1 MKMLKNIG
9 RTLAAVVRSIF
20 KWIDRHIITPLTKF
34 VLFISEKTG
43 AKTGKFERWLTRKNT
58 LIILSL
64 ILAIGFFF
72 VVDSKSIILV
82 DSSAEVLYDQKV
94 EATYNREAYVVE
106 GLPETVDVTMIGG
119 TAELYLAKQLASGTV
134 KVDLTNYKEGT
145 HKVNLKYD
153 STINSVNYKLDPST
167 VTVII
172 YPKVSKTVNVD
183 VDVLNK
189 SALDSKLAVQSVTID
204 QEEVIIKGAEH
215 TLEKV
220 STVKALVDIK
230 NIIDPKAGVVT
241 LNDVKLVAYDNE
253 GNVVD
258 VEIVPNKVTATVS
271 IVSPSKEVP
280 IKVIPKGTVA
290 FGKAISSMTSSI
302 SKVTVYGEESVLE
315 ELQYI
320 PIEIDVNGLSE
331 NKTFDVKITKPQ
343 GVRDI
348 SETDAQVSI
357 SLGTE
362 VSKEIEDVYIETINL
377 NPNYKAVALGE
388 NSSKISVIVKGTRE
402 VIDSIDASNIKA
414 IVDLSEYGEGDHEV
428 EIEVT
433 GDELKATYTPK
444 TTKIKIRITTK

>member
-1 MKMLKNIG
+1 MKTLKNIG
-9 RTLAAVVRSIF
+9 RTIAALFRSLF
-20 KWIDRHIITPLTKF
+20 KLIDRYIITPITKF
-34 VLFISEKTG
+34 ILFLGEKTG
-43 AKTGKFERWLTRKNT
+43 KKTGSFERWLTRKNT

-64 ILAIGFFF
+64 VIALGCYFI
-72 VVDSKSIILV
+72 VDSKAILLV

-119 TAELYLAKQLASGTV
+119 TQELYLAKQLASGTV
-134 KVDLTNYKEGT
+134 KVDLSNYKEGT
-145 HKVNLKYD
+145 HKVSLKYD

-172 YPKVSKTVNVD
+172 YPKSSKTVTAEVD
-183 VDVLNK
+183 ILNK
-189 SALDSKLAVQSVTID
+189 SALDSKLSIDNVTID
-204 QEEVIIKGAEH
+204 QDQIIIKGAEY

-230 NIIDPKAGVVT
+230 NIINPKAGVTT
-241 LNDVKLVAYDNE
+241 LSDVKLVAYDDT

-258 VEIVPNKVTATVS
+258 VEMVPNKVTATVS

-280 IKVIPKGTVA
+280 VKIIPKGEVS
-290 FGKAISSMTSSI
+290 FGKAISSMTSSV
-302 SKVTVYGEESVLE
+302 SKVIVYGDEDVLD

-331 NKTFDVKITKPQ
+331 NKTFDVKLSKPQ
-343 GVRDI
+343 GVRSI
-348 SETDAQVSI
+348 SESSASVTI

-362 VSKEIEDVYIETINL
+362 VVKEIDDVYIETINL
-377 NPNYKAVALGE
+377 NSNYKASALGE
-388 NSSKISVIVKGTRE
+388 NSSKITVIVKGTRE
-402 VIDSIDASNIKA
+402 VIDAIDAANIKA
-414 IVDLSEYGEGDHEV
+414 VVDLSEYGEGDHEV
-428 EIEVT
+428 DIIVS

-444 TTKIKIRITTK
+444 TTKIKIRITSK

>member
-9 RTLAAVVRSIF
+9 RTLAAVFRLIF
-20 KWIDRHIITPLTKF
+20 KWIDRHIVTSITKF
-34 VLFISEKTG
+34 VLFLSEKTG
-43 AKTGKFERWLTRKNT
+43 AKTGNFERWLTRKNT

-64 ILAIGFFF
+64 VLAIGFFF

-153 STINSVNYKLDPST
+153 STINSVNYKLDPSS

-189 SALDSKLAVQSVTID
+189 SSLDSKLAVQNVTID

-230 NIIDPKAGVVT
+230 NIIDPKVGVIT
-241 LNDVKLVAYDNE
+241 LDDVKLVAYDNS

-271 IVSPSKEVP
+271 IISPSKEVP
-280 IKVIPKGTVA
+280 IKVIPKGTVS
-290 FGKAISSMTSSI
+290 FGKAISSMTSSV

-320 PIEIDVNGLSE
+320 PIEIDVTGLSE
-331 NKTFDVKITKPQ
+331 NKMFDVKISKPQ

-348 SETDAQVSI
+348 SETDAQISV

-362 VSKEIEDVYIETINL
+362 VSKEIKDVYIETINL

-388 NSSKISVIVKGTRE
+388 NSSKISVIVKGTQE

-414 IVDLSEYGEGDHEV
+414 IVDLSEYGEGDREV
-428 EIEVT
+428 EIKVT
-433 GDELKATYTPK
+433 GDELKATYVPK
-444 TTKIKIRITTK
+444 TTKIQIRITLK

>member
-315 ELQYI
+315 NLQYI

-331 NKTFDVKITKPQ
+331 NKTYDVKINKPQ

-377 NPNYKAVALGE
+377 NPIYKPEAVGE
-388 NSSKISVIVKGTRE
+388 NSSKISVIVKGTQE
-402 VIDSIDASNIKA
+402 VIDSIDVSKIKA
-414 IVDLSEYGEGDHEV
+414 IVDLAEYGEGTHEV
-428 EIEVT
+428 EVEVI
-433 GDELKATYTPK
+433 GDDLRATYTPK
-444 TTKIKIRITTK
+444 TTKIKVRITVK

>member
-1 MKMLKNIG
+1 MKTLKNIG
-9 RTLAAVVRSIF
+9 RTIAALFRSLF
-20 KWIDRHIITPLTKF
+20 KLIDRYIITPITKF
-34 VLFISEKTG
+34 ILFLGEKTG
-43 AKTGKFERWLTRKNT
+43 KKTGSFERWLTRKNT

-64 ILAIGFFF
+64 VIALGCYFIVDRKAIL
-72 VVDSKSIILV
+72 LV

-119 TAELYLAKQLASGTV
+119 TQELYLAKQLASGTV
-134 KVDLTNYKEGT
+134 KVDLSNYKEGT
-145 HKVNLKYD
+145 HKVSLKYD

-172 YPKVSKTVNVD
+172 YPKSSKTVTAEVD
-183 VDVLNK
+183 ILNK
-189 SALDSKLAVQSVTID
+189 SALDSKLSIDNVTID
-204 QEEVIIKGAEH
+204 QDQIIIKGAEH

-230 NIIDPKAGVVT
+230 NIINPKAGVTT
-241 LNDVKLVAYDNE
+241 LSDVKLVAYDDT

-258 VEIVPNKVTATVS
+258 VEMVPNKVTATVS

-280 IKVIPKGTVA
+280 VKIIPKGEVS
-290 FGKAISSMTSSI
+290 FGKAISSMTSSV
-302 SKVTVYGEESVLE
+302 SKVIVYGDEDVLD

-331 NKTFDVKITKPQ
+331 NKTFDVKLSKPQ
-343 GVRDI
+343 GVRSI
-348 SETDAQVSI
+348 SESSASVTI

-362 VSKEIEDVYIETINL
+362 VVKEIDDVYIETINL
-377 NPNYKAVALGE
+377 NSNYKASALGE
-388 NSSKISVIVKGTRE
+388 NSSKITVIVKGTRE
-402 VIDSIDASNIKA
+402 VIDAIDAANIKA
-414 IVDLSEYGEGDHEV
+414 VVDLSEYGEGDHEV
-428 EIEVT
+428 DIIVS

-444 TTKIKIRITTK
+444 TTKIKIRITSK

>member
-388 NSSKISVIVKGTRE
+388 NSSKISVIVKGTQE

>member
-9 RTLAAVVRSIF
+9 RTLAAVFRLIF
-20 KWIDRHIITPLTKF
+20 KWIDRDIVTPITKF
-34 VLFISEKTG
+34 VLFLSEKTG
-43 AKTGKFERWLTRKNT
+43 AKTGNFERWLTRKNT
-58 LIILSL
+58 LIVLSL
-64 ILAIGFFF
+64 VLAIGFFF

-153 STINSVNYKLDPST
+153 STINSVNYKLDPSS

-189 SALDSKLAVQSVTID
+189 SSLDSKLAVQNVTID

-230 NIIDPKAGVVT
+230 NIIDPKVGVVT
-241 LNDVKLVAYDNE
+241 LDDVKLVAYDND

-290 FGKAISSMTSSI
+290 FGKAISSMTSSV
-302 SKVTVYGEESVLE
+302 SKVTVYGEESILE
-315 ELQYI
+315 DLQYI

-331 NKTFDVKITKPQ
+331 NKTFDVKISKPQ

-348 SETDAQVSI
+348 SETDAQISV

-362 VSKEIEDVYIETINL
+362 VSKEIKDVYIETINL

-388 NSSKISVIVKGTRE
+388 NSSKISVIVKGTQE

-414 IVDLSEYGEGDHEV
+414 IVDLSKYGEGDHEV

-433 GDELKATYTPK
+433 GDELRATYEPK
-444 TTKIKIRITTK
+444 TTKIKIRITIK

>member
-1 MKMLKNIG
+1 MKILKNIG
-9 RTLAAVVRSIF
+9 RTLAAVIRSIF

-43 AKTGKFERWLTRKNT
+43 AKTGKFERWLTKKNT
-58 LIILSL
+58 LVILSL
-64 ILAIGFFF
+64 VLALGFFF

-153 STINSVNYKLDPST
+153 STINSVNYKLDPSS

-183 VDVLNK
+183 VDILNK
-189 SALDSKLAVQSVTID
+189 SVLDSKLAIQNVTID

-230 NIIDPKAGVVT
+230 NIIDPKAGVTT

-258 VEIVPNKVTATVS
+258 VEIVPSKVTATVS

-290 FGKAISSMTSSI
+290 FGKAISSMTSNV

-315 ELQYI
+315 DLQYI

-331 NKTFDVKITKPQ
+331 NKTYDVKINKPQ

-388 NSSKISVIVKGTRE
+388 NSSKISVVVKGTKE
-402 VIDSIDASNIKA
+402 VIDSIDASNIRA

-444 TTKIKIRITTK
+444 TTKIKIRITVK

>member
-9 RTLAAVVRSIF
+9 RTLAAVFRLIF
-20 KWIDRHIITPLTKF
+20 KWIDRHIVTPITKF
-34 VLFISEKTG
+34 VLFLSEKTG
-43 AKTGKFERWLTRKNT
+43 AKTGNFERWLTRKNT
-58 LIILSL
+58 LIVLSL
-64 ILAIGFFF
+64 VLAIGFFF

-153 STINSVNYKLDPST
+153 STINSVNYKLDPSS

-189 SALDSKLAVQSVTID
+189 SSLDSKLAVQNVTID

-230 NIIDPKAGVVT
+230 NGQDIIKYGYPIGHATSDIKAGMRYT
-241 LNDVKLVAYDNE
+241 DLV
-253 GNVVD
+253 
-258 VEIVPNKVTATVS
+258 NKYPQ
-271 IVSPSKEVP
+271 VSPR
-280 IKVIPKGTVA
+280 T
-290 FGKAISSMTSSI
+290 ISTYRTQV
-302 SKVTVYGEESVLE
+302 KRGEL
-315 ELQYI
+315 
-320 PIEIDVNGLSE
+320 
-331 NKTFDVKITKPQ
+331 
-343 GVRDI
+343 
-348 SETDAQVSI
+348 
-357 SLGTE
+357 
-362 VSKEIEDVYIETINL
+362 
-377 NPNYKAVALGE
+377 
-388 NSSKISVIVKGTRE
+388 
-402 VIDSIDASNIKA
+402 
-414 IVDLSEYGEGDHEV
+414 
-428 EIEVT
+428 
-433 GDELKATYTPK
+433 
-444 TTKIKIRITTK
+444 

>member
-230 NIIDPKAGVVT
+230 NIIDPKAGVTT

-290 FGKAISSMTSSI
+290 FGKAISSMSSSI

-343 GVRDI
+343 GVRNI

-362 VSKEIEDVYIETINL
+362 VSKEIQDVYIETINL

-388 NSSKISVIVKGTRE
+388 NSSKISVIVKGTQE

>member
-9 RTLAAVVRSIF
+9 RTLAAVFRSIF

-230 NIIDPKAGVVT
+230 NIIDPKAGVTT

>member
-9 RTLAAVVRSIF
+9 RTLAAVFRLIF
-20 KWIDRHIITPLTKF
+20 KWIDRHIVTPITKF
-34 VLFISEKTG
+34 VLFLSEKTG
-43 AKTGKFERWLTRKNT
+43 AKTGNFERWLTRKNT
-58 LIILSL
+58 LIVLSL
-64 ILAIGFFF
+64 VLAIGFFF

-153 STINSVNYKLDPST
+153 STINSVNYKLDPSS

-189 SALDSKLAVQSVTID
+189 SSLDSKLAVQNVTID

-230 NIIDPKAGVVT
+230 NIIDPKVGVVT
-241 LNDVKLVAYDNE
+241 LDDVKLVAYDND

-290 FGKAISSMTSSI
+290 FGKAISSMTSSV
-302 SKVTVYGEESVLE
+302 SKVTVYGEESILE
-315 ELQYI
+315 DLQYI

-331 NKTFDVKITKPQ
+331 NKTFDVKISKPQ

-348 SETDAQVSI
+348 SETDAQISV

-362 VSKEIEDVYIETINL
+362 VSKEIKDVYIETINL

-388 NSSKISVIVKGTRE
+388 NSSKISVIVKGTQE

-414 IVDLSEYGEGDHEV
+414 IVDLSKYGEGDHEV

-433 GDELKATYTPK
+433 GDELRATYEPK
-444 TTKIKIRITTK
+444 TTKIKIRITIK

>member
-1 MKMLKNIG
+1 MKTLKNIG
-9 RTLAAVVRSIF
+9 RTIAALFRSLF
-20 KWIDRHIITPLTKF
+20 KLIDRYIITPITKF
-34 VLFISEKTG
+34 ILFLGEKTG
-43 AKTGKFERWLTRKNT
+43 KKTGSFERWLTRKNT

-64 ILAIGFFF
+64 VIALGCYFI
-72 VVDSKSIILV
+72 VDSKAILLV

-119 TAELYLAKQLASGTV
+119 TQELYLAKQLASGTV
-134 KVDLTNYKEGT
+134 KVDLSNYKEGT
-145 HKVNLKYD
+145 HKVSLKYD

-172 YPKVSKTVNVD
+172 YPKSSKTVTAEVD
-183 VDVLNK
+183 ILNK
-189 SALDSKLAVQSVTID
+189 SALDSKLSIDNVTID
-204 QEEVIIKGAEH
+204 QDQIIIKGAEH

-230 NIIDPKAGVVT
+230 NIINPKAGVTT
-241 LNDVKLVAYDNE
+241 LSDVKLVAYDDT

-258 VEIVPNKVTATVS
+258 VEMVPNKVTATVS

-280 IKVIPKGTVA
+280 VKIIPKGEVS
-290 FGKAISSMTSSI
+290 FGKAISSMTSSV
-302 SKVTVYGEESVLE
+302 SKVIVYGDEDVLD

-331 NKTFDVKITKPQ
+331 NKTFDVKLSKPQ
-343 GVRDI
+343 GVRSI
-348 SETDAQVSI
+348 SESSASVTI

-362 VSKEIEDVYIETINL
+362 VVKEIDDVYIETINL
-377 NPNYKAVALGE
+377 NSNYKASALGE
-388 NSSKISVIVKGTRE
+388 NSSKITVIVKGTRE
-402 VIDSIDASNIKA
+402 VIDTIDAANIKA
-414 IVDLSEYGEGDHEV
+414 VVDLSEYGEGDHEV
-428 EIEVT
+428 DIIVS

-444 TTKIKIRITTK
+444 TTKIKIRITSK

>member
-153 STINSVNYKLDPST
+153 STINSVNYKLDPSS

-189 SALDSKLAVQSVTID
+189 SSLDSKLAVQNVTID

-230 NIIDPKAGVVT
+230 NIIDPKVGVIT
-241 LNDVKLVAYDNE
+241 LDDVKLVAYDNS

-271 IVSPSKEVP
+271 IISPSKEVP
-280 IKVIPKGTVA
+280 IKVIPKGTVS
-290 FGKAISSMTSSI
+290 FGKAISSMTSSV
-302 SKVTVYGEESVLE
+302 SKVTVYGEESALE

-320 PIEIDVNGLSE
+320 PIEIDVTGLSE
-331 NKTFDVKITKPQ
+331 NKIFDVKISKPQ

-348 SETDAQVSI
+348 SETDAQISV

-362 VSKEIEDVYIETINL
+362 VSKEIKDVYIETINL

-388 NSSKISVIVKGTRE
+388 NSSKISVIVKGTQE

-414 IVDLSEYGEGDHEV
+414 IVDLSEYGEGDREV
-428 EIEVT
+428 EIKVT
-433 GDELKATYTPK
+433 GDELKATYVPK
-444 TTKIKIRITTK
+444 TTKIQIRITLK

>member
-1 MKMLKNIG
+1 MKILKNIG
-9 RTLAAVVRSIF
+9 RTLAAVIRSIF

-43 AKTGKFERWLTRKNT
+43 AKTGKFERWLTKKNT
-58 LIILSL
+58 LVILSL
-64 ILAIGFFF
+64 VLALGFFF

-153 STINSVNYKLDPST
+153 STINSVNYKLDPSS

-183 VDVLNK
+183 VDILNK
-189 SALDSKLAVQSVTID
+189 SVLDSKLAIQNVTID

-230 NIIDPKAGVVT
+230 NIIDPKAGVTT

-258 VEIVPNKVTATVS
+258 VEIVPSKVTATVS

-290 FGKAISSMTSSI
+290 FGKAISSMTSNV

-315 ELQYI
+315 DLQYI

-331 NKTFDVKITKPQ
+331 NKTYDVKINKPQ

-388 NSSKISVIVKGTRE
+388 NSSKISVVVKGTKE
-402 VIDSIDASNIKA
+402 VIDSIDASNIRA

-444 TTKIKIRITTK
+444 TTKIKIRITIK

>member
-1 MKMLKNIG
+1 MKTLKNIG
-9 RTLAAVVRSIF
+9 RTIAALFRSLF
-20 KWIDRHIITPLTKF
+20 KLIDRYIITPITKF
-34 VLFISEKTG
+34 ILFLGEKTG
-43 AKTGKFERWLTRKNT
+43 KKTGSFERWLTRKNT

-64 ILAIGFFF
+64 VIALGCYFI
-72 VVDSKSIILV
+72 VDSKAILLV

-119 TAELYLAKQLASGTV
+119 TQELYLAKQLASGTV
-134 KVDLTNYKEGT
+134 KVDLSNYKEGT
-145 HKVNLKYD
+145 HKVSLKYD

-172 YPKVSKTVNVD
+172 YPKSSKTVTAEVD
-183 VDVLNK
+183 ILNK
-189 SALDSKLAVQSVTID
+189 SALDSKLSIDNVTID
-204 QEEVIIKGAEH
+204 QDQIIIKGAEH

-230 NIIDPKAGVVT
+230 NIINPKAGVTT
-241 LNDVKLVAYDNE
+241 LSDVKLVAYDDT

-258 VEIVPNKVTATVS
+258 VEMVPNKVTATVS

-280 IKVIPKGTVA
+280 VKIIPKGEVS
-290 FGKAISSMTSSI
+290 FGKAISSMTSSV
-302 SKVTVYGEESVLE
+302 SKVIVYGDEDVLD

-331 NKTFDVKITKPQ
+331 NKTFDVKLSKPQ
-343 GVRDI
+343 GVRSI
-348 SETDAQVSI
+348 SESSASVTI

-362 VSKEIEDVYIETINL
+362 VVKEIDDVYIETINL
-377 NPNYKAVALGE
+377 NSNYKASALGE
-388 NSSKISVIVKGTRE
+388 NSSKITVIVKGTRE
-402 VIDSIDASNIKA
+402 VIDAIDAANIKA
-414 IVDLSEYGEGDHEV
+414 VVDLSEYGEGDHEV
-428 EIEVT
+428 DIIVS

-444 TTKIKIRITTK
+444 TTKIKIRITSK

>member
-331 NKTFDVKITKPQ
+331 NKTYDVKINKPQ

-377 NPNYKAVALGE
+377 NPIYKPEAVGE
-388 NSSKISVIVKGTRE
+388 NSSKISVIVKGTQE
-402 VIDSIDASNIKA
+402 VIDSIDVSKIKA
-414 IVDLSEYGEGDHEV
+414 IVDLAEYGEGTHEV
-428 EIEVT
+428 EVEVI
-433 GDELKATYTPK
+433 GDDLRATYTPK
-444 TTKIKIRITTK
+444 TTKIKVRITVK

>member
-9 RTLAAVVRSIF
+9 RTLAAVFRLIF
-20 KWIDRHIITPLTKF
+20 KWIDRHIVTPITKF
-34 VLFISEKTG
+34 VLFLSEKTG
-43 AKTGKFERWLTRKNT
+43 AKTGNFERWLTRKNT

-64 ILAIGFFF
+64 VLAIGFFF

-153 STINSVNYKLDPST
+153 STINSVNYKLDPSS

-189 SALDSKLAVQSVTID
+189 SSLNSKLAVQNVTID

-230 NIIDPKAGVVT
+230 NIIDPKVGVIT
-241 LNDVKLVAYDNE
+241 LDDVKLVAYDNS

-271 IVSPSKEVP
+271 IISPSKEVP
-280 IKVIPKGTVA
+280 IKVIPKGTVS
-290 FGKAISSMTSSI
+290 FGKAISSMTSSV
-302 SKVTVYGEESVLE
+302 SKVIVYGEESVLE

-320 PIEIDVNGLSE
+320 PIEIDVTGLSE
-331 NKTFDVKITKPQ
+331 NKMFDVKISKPQ

-348 SETDAQVSI
+348 SETDAQISV

-362 VSKEIEDVYIETINL
+362 VSKEIKDVYIETINL

-388 NSSKISVIVKGTRE
+388 NSSKISVIVKGTQE

-414 IVDLSEYGEGDHEV
+414 IVDLSEYGEGDREV
-428 EIEVT
+428 EIKVT
-433 GDELKATYTPK
+433 GDELKATYVPK
-444 TTKIKIRITTK
+444 TTKIQIRITIK

>member
-1 MKMLKNIG
+1 MKILKNIG
-9 RTLAAVVRSIF
+9 RTLAAVIRSIF
-20 KWIDRHIITPLTKF
+20 KWLDRHIITPLTKF

-43 AKTGKFERWLTRKNT
+43 AKTGKFERWLTKKNT
-58 LIILSL
+58 LVILSL
-64 ILAIGFFF
+64 VLALGFFF

-153 STINSVNYKLDPST
+153 STINSVNYKLDPSS

-183 VDVLNK
+183 VDILNK
-189 SALDSKLAVQSVTID
+189 SVLDSKLAIQNVTID

-230 NIIDPKAGVVT
+230 NIIDPKAGVTT
-241 LNDVKLVAYDNE
+241 LNDVKLIAYDNE

-258 VEIVPNKVTATVS
+258 VEIVPSKVTATVS

-290 FGKAISSMTSSI
+290 FGKAISSMTSNV

-315 ELQYI
+315 DLQYI

-331 NKTFDVKITKPQ
+331 NKTYDVKINKPQ

-388 NSSKISVIVKGTRE
+388 NSSKISVVVKGTKE
-402 VIDSIDASNIKA
+402 VIDSIDASNIRA

-444 TTKIKIRITTK
+444 TTKIKIRITVK

>member
-9 RTLAAVVRSIF
+9 RTLAAVFRLIF
-20 KWIDRHIITPLTKF
+20 KWIDRHIVTPITKF
-34 VLFISEKTG
+34 VLFLSEKTG
-43 AKTGKFERWLTRKNT
+43 AKTGNFERWLTRKNT

-64 ILAIGFFF
+64 VLAIGFFF

-153 STINSVNYKLDPST
+153 STINSVNYKLDPSS

-189 SALDSKLAVQSVTID
+189 SSLDSKLAVQNVTID

-230 NIIDPKAGVVT
+230 NIIDPKVGVVT
-241 LNDVKLVAYDNE
+241 LDDVKLVAYDND

-290 FGKAISSMTSSI
+290 FGKAISSMASSV
-302 SKVTVYGEESVLE
+302 SKVTVYGEESILE
-315 ELQYI
+315 DLQYI

-331 NKTFDVKITKPQ
+331 DKTFDVKISKPQ

-348 SETDAQVSI
+348 SETDAQISV

-362 VSKEIEDVYIETINL
+362 VSKEIKDVYIETINL

-388 NSSKISVIVKGTRE
+388 NSSKISVIVKGTQE

-414 IVDLSEYGEGDHEV
+414 IVDLSKYGEGDHEV
-428 EIEVT
+428 EIKVT
-433 GDELKATYTPK
+433 GDELRATYEPK
-444 TTKIKIRITTK
+444 TTKIKIRITIK

>member
-9 RTLAAVVRSIF
+9 RTLAAVFRLIF
-20 KWIDRHIITPLTKF
+20 KWIDRHIVTPITKF
-34 VLFISEKTG
+34 VLFLSEKTG
-43 AKTGKFERWLTRKNT
+43 AKTGNFERWLTRKNT
-58 LIILSL
+58 LIVLSL
-64 ILAIGFFF
+64 VLAIGFFF

-153 STINSVNYKLDPST
+153 STINSVNYKLDPSS

-189 SALDSKLAVQSVTID
+189 SSLDSKLAVQNVTID

-230 NIIDPKAGVVT
+230 NIIDPKVGVVT
-241 LNDVKLVAYDNE
+241 LDDVKLVAYDND

-290 FGKAISSMTSSI
+290 FGKAISSMTSSV
-302 SKVTVYGEESVLE
+302 SKVTVYGEESILE
-315 ELQYI
+315 DLQYI

-331 NKTFDVKITKPQ
+331 DKTFDVKISKPQ

-348 SETDAQVSI
+348 SETDAQISV

-362 VSKEIEDVYIETINL
+362 VSKEIKDVYIETINL

-388 NSSKISVIVKGTRE
+388 NSSKISVIVKGTQE

-414 IVDLSEYGEGDHEV
+414 IVDLSKYGEGDHEV

-433 GDELKATYTPK
+433 GDELRATYEPK
-444 TTKIKIRITTK
+444 TTKIKIRITIK

>member
-9 RTLAAVVRSIF
+9 RTLAAVFRLIF
-20 KWIDRHIITPLTKF
+20 KWIDRHIVTPITKF
-34 VLFISEKTG
+34 VLFLSEKTG
-43 AKTGKFERWLTRKNT
+43 AKTGNFERWLTRKNT
-58 LIILSL
+58 LIVLSL
-64 ILAIGFFF
+64 VLAIGFFF

-153 STINSVNYKLDPST
+153 STINSVNYKLDPSS

-189 SALDSKLAVQSVTID
+189 SSLDSKLAVQNVTID

-230 NIIDPKAGVVT
+230 NIIDPKVGVVT
-241 LNDVKLVAYDNE
+241 LDDVKLVAYDND

-290 FGKAISSMTSSI
+290 FGKAISSMTSSV
-302 SKVTVYGEESVLE
+302 SKVTVYGEESILE
-315 ELQYI
+315 DLQYI
-320 PIEIDVNGLSE
+320 PVEIDVNGLSE
-331 NKTFDVKITKPQ
+331 NKTFDVKISKPQ

-348 SETDAQVSI
+348 SETDAQISV

-362 VSKEIEDVYIETINL
+362 VSKEIKDVYIETINL

-388 NSSKISVIVKGTRE
+388 NSSKISVIVKGTQE

-414 IVDLSEYGEGDHEV
+414 IVDLSKYGEGDHEV

-433 GDELKATYTPK
+433 GDELRATYEPK
-444 TTKIKIRITTK
+444 TTKIKIRITIK

>member
-9 RTLAAVVRSIF
+9 RTLAAVFRLIF
-20 KWIDRHIITPLTKF
+20 KWIDRHIVTPITKF
-34 VLFISEKTG
+34 VLFLSEKTG
-43 AKTGKFERWLTRKNT
+43 AKTGNFERWLTRKNT

-64 ILAIGFFF
+64 VLAIGFFF

-153 STINSVNYKLDPST
+153 STINSVNYKLDPSS

-189 SALDSKLAVQSVTID
+189 SSLDSKLAVQNVTID

-230 NIIDPKAGVVT
+230 NIIDPKVGVIT
-241 LNDVKLVAYDNE
+241 LDDVKLVAYDNS

-271 IVSPSKEVP
+271 IISPSKEVP
-280 IKVIPKGTVA
+280 IKVIPKGTVS
-290 FGKAISSMTSSI
+290 FGKAISSMTSSV
-302 SKVTVYGEESVLE
+302 SKVIVYGEESVLE

-320 PIEIDVNGLSE
+320 PIEIDVTGLSE
-331 NKTFDVKITKPQ
+331 NKIFDVKISKPQ

-348 SETDAQVSI
+348 SETDAQISV

-362 VSKEIEDVYIETINL
+362 VSKEIKDVYIETINL

-388 NSSKISVIVKGTRE
+388 NSSKISVIVKGTQE

-414 IVDLSEYGEGDHEV
+414 IVDLSEYGEGDREV
-428 EIEVT
+428 EIKVT
-433 GDELKATYTPK
+433 GDELKATYVPK
-444 TTKIKIRITTK
+444 TTKIQIRITLK

>member
-9 RTLAAVVRSIF
+9 RTLAAVFRLIF
-20 KWIDRHIITPLTKF
+20 KWIDRHIVTPITKF
-34 VLFISEKTG
+34 VLFLSEKTG
-43 AKTGKFERWLTRKNT
+43 AKTGNFERWLTRKNT
-58 LIILSL
+58 LIVLSL
-64 ILAIGFFF
+64 VLAIGFFF

-153 STINSVNYKLDPST
+153 STINSVNYKLDPSS

-189 SALDSKLAVQSVTID
+189 SSLDSKLAVQNVTID

-230 NIIDPKAGVVT
+230 NIIDPKVGVVT
-241 LNDVKLVAYDNE
+241 LDDVKLVGYDND

-290 FGKAISSMTSSI
+290 FGKAISSMTSSV

-320 PIEIDVNGLSE
+320 PIEIDVNGLSD
-331 NKTFDVKITKPQ
+331 NKTFDVKISKPQ

-348 SETDAQVSI
+348 SEIDAQISV

-362 VSKEIEDVYIETINL
+362 VSKEIKDVYIETINL

-388 NSSKISVIVKGTRE
+388 NSSKISVIVKGTQE

-414 IVDLSEYGEGDHEV
+414 IVDLSKYGEGDHEV

-433 GDELKATYTPK
+433 GDELRATYEPK
-444 TTKIKIRITTK
+444 TTKIKIRITIK

>member
-1 MKMLKNIG
+1 MKTLKNIG

-230 NIIDPKAGVVT
+230 NIIDPKAGVTT

-388 NSSKISVIVKGTRE
+388 NSSKISVIVKGTQE

-444 TTKIKIRITTK
+444 TTKIKIRITIK

>member
-258 VEIVPNKVTATVS
+258 VEIVPSKVTATVS

-315 ELQYI
+315 NLQYI

-331 NKTFDVKITKPQ
+331 NRTYDVKISKPQ

-388 NSSKISVIVKGTRE
+388 NSSKISVIVKGTQE

-444 TTKIKIRITTK
+444 TTKIKIRITIK

>member
-9 RTLAAVVRSIF
+9 RTLAAVFRLIF
-20 KWIDRHIITPLTKF
+20 KWIDRHIVTPITKF
-34 VLFISEKTG
+34 VLFLSEKTG
-43 AKTGKFERWLTRKNT
+43 AKTGNFERWLTRKNT

-64 ILAIGFFF
+64 VLAIGFFF

-153 STINSVNYKLDPST
+153 STINSVNYKLDPSS

-189 SALDSKLAVQSVTID
+189 SSLDSKLAVQNVTID

-230 NIIDPKAGVVT
+230 NIIDPKVGVVT
-241 LNDVKLVAYDNE
+241 LDDVKLVAYDND

-290 FGKAISSMTSSI
+290 FGKAISSMTSSV
-302 SKVTVYGEESVLE
+302 SKVTVYGEESILE
-315 ELQYI
+315 DLQYI

-331 NKTFDVKITKPQ
+331 NKTFDVKISKPQ

-348 SETDAQVSI
+348 SETDAQISV

-362 VSKEIEDVYIETINL
+362 VSKEIKDVYIETINL

-388 NSSKISVIVKGTRE
+388 NSSKISVIVKGTQE

-414 IVDLSEYGEGDHEV
+414 IVDLSKYGEGDHEV

-433 GDELKATYTPK
+433 GDELRATYEPK
-444 TTKIKIRITTK
+444 TTKIKIRITIK

>member
-1 MKMLKNIG
+1 MKILKNIG

>member
-189 SALDSKLAVQSVTID
+189 SALDSKLAVQNVTID

-230 NIIDPKAGVVT
+230 NIIDPKAGVTT